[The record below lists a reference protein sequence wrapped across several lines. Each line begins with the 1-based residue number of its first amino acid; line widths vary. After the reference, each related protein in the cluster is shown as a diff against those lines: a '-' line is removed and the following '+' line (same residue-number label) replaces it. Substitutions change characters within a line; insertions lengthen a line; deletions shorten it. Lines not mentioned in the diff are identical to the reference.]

1 MSNFLINY
9 KSDNVCYVYFLK
21 NMWKLCG
28 FSYFNIFIA
37 TPSKSKFE

>member
-21 NMWKLCG
+21 RYVETMW
-28 FSYFNIFIA
+28 IFTFYISITA
-37 TPSKSKFE
+37 LFRK